1 MAVNAIG
8 GFCFFAQEQ
17 KYWFEE
23 LRFYVDVTCVKCIEC
38 RKKDQAIKRRM
49 HLYEVLVK
57 NGSRTE
63 KETLELKQ
71 LALELFQLGYI
82 RNKSKVDQIR

>member
-1 MAVNAIG
+1 MSILRSNAVNAIG

-57 NGSRTE
+57 MEAEPKKKLLS
-63 KETLELKQ
+63 
-71 LALELFQLGYI
+71 
-82 RNKSKVDQIR
+82 